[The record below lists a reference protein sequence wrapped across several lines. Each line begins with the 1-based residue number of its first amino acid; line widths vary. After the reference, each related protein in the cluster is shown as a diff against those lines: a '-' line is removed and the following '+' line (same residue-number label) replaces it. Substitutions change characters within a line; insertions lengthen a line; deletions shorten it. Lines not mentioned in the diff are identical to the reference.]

1 MQYTYNDIFYLVIR
15 YYKIYAMS
23 HPKLEL
29 DLPGSEEILQ
39 FFNAF
44 FSD

>member
-15 YYKIYAMS
+15 YYIIYAMS
-23 HPKLEL
+23 HPKL

-39 FFNAF
+39 FFNTF